1 MFFTLKSSILVIS
14 GYLRTVQVAP
24 GHPVMP
30 CESLG
35 KSLQTCLSQD
45 KSGFPDACRRQAL
58 CPYQSW
64 SYHSQSM
71 VPGGHQGTILMIS
84 MTRHSPLSWLVANH
98 LYLWV
103 LAMFKAHPVNCL
115 VLLLTALIPASL
127 ATITARNG

>member
-45 KSGFPDACRRQAL
+45 KSGFPDVRVGIFEPL
-58 CPYQSW
+58 VYPYLQ
-64 SYHSQSM
+64 
-71 VPGGHQGTILMIS
+71 QG
-84 MTRHSPLSWLVANH
+84 
-98 LYLWV
+98 
-103 LAMFKAHPVNCL
+103 LAGSDGSSN
-115 VLLLTALIPASL
+115 SD
-127 ATITARNG
+127 

>member
-45 KSGFPDACRRQAL
+45 KSGFPDVVDCAQVQAIV
-58 CPYQSW
+58 QEAWAQKSGA
-64 SYHSQSM
+64 Q
-71 VPGGHQGTILMIS
+71 
-84 MTRHSPLSWLVANH
+84 
-98 LYLWV
+98 
-103 LAMFKAHPVNCL
+103 
-115 VLLLTALIPASL
+115 
-127 ATITARNG
+127 

>member
-45 KSGFPDACRRQAL
+45 KSGFPD
-58 CPYQSW
+58 
-64 SYHSQSM
+64 
-71 VPGGHQGTILMIS
+71 VVGGRKIFILD
-84 MTRHSPLSWLVANH
+84 
-98 LYLWV
+98 LWDPPFPHI
-103 LAMFKAHPVNCL
+103 A
-115 VLLLTALIPASL
+115 
-127 ATITARNG
+127 

>member
-45 KSGFPDACRRQAL
+45 KSDFPDGAAMPFAKWVAIC
-58 CPYQSW
+58 QS
-64 SYHSQSM
+64 
-71 VPGGHQGTILMIS
+71 
-84 MTRHSPLSWLVANH
+84 
-98 LYLWV
+98 
-103 LAMFKAHPVNCL
+103 
-115 VLLLTALIPASL
+115 
-127 ATITARNG
+127 

>member
-45 KSGFPDACRRQAL
+45 KSGFPDVGACD
-58 CPYQSW
+58 SW
-64 SYHSQSM
+64 QLGSIERESGEYIEKAFLGAITCAEFELEPM
-71 VPGGHQGTILMIS
+71 CLMGIGIKKDERFYPIGES
-84 MTRHSPLSWLVANH
+84 
-98 LYLWV
+98 
-103 LAMFKAHPVNCL
+103 
-115 VLLLTALIPASL
+115 
-127 ATITARNG
+127 

>member
-45 KSGFPDACRRQAL
+45 KSGFPDDGTKTWKLMLLMGGNTTAIYIVNYIHV
-58 CPYQSW
+58 YQ
-64 SYHSQSM
+64 
-71 VPGGHQGTILMIS
+71 
-84 MTRHSPLSWLVANH
+84 
-98 LYLWV
+98 
-103 LAMFKAHPVNCL
+103 CL
-115 VLLLTALIPASL
+115 QL
-127 ATITARNG
+127 

>member
-45 KSGFPDACRRQAL
+45 KSGFPDGGLRRASEKVQKI
-58 CPYQSW
+58 
-64 SYHSQSM
+64 
-71 VPGGHQGTILMIS
+71 GG
-84 MTRHSPLSWLVANH
+84 
-98 LYLWV
+98 
-103 LAMFKAHPVNCL
+103 
-115 VLLLTALIPASL
+115 
-127 ATITARNG
+127 NGRGRFRIDNRSS

>member
-45 KSGFPDACRRQAL
+45 KSGFPDGSVLRFTAL
-58 CPYQSW
+58 
-64 SYHSQSM
+64 
-71 VPGGHQGTILMIS
+71 G
-84 MTRHSPLSWLVANH
+84 
-98 LYLWV
+98 YLWCGRTNIQQEETETSR
-103 LAMFKAHPVNCL
+103 LP
-115 VLLLTALIPASL
+115 
-127 ATITARNG
+127 

>member
-45 KSGFPDACRRQAL
+45 KSGFPNVKNL
-58 CPYQSW
+58 
-64 SYHSQSM
+64 SQ
-71 VPGGHQGTILMIS
+71 LL
-84 MTRHSPLSWLVANH
+84 PL
-98 LYLWV
+98 
-103 LAMFKAHPVNCL
+103 
-115 VLLLTALIPASL
+115 LIAFEDFRS
-127 ATITARNG
+127 IF

>member
-45 KSGFPDACRRQAL
+45 KSGFPDVGLVERHPSQKTAYPHPSYKPSEDGLQTPSKYMFHKNPVLIQAL
-58 CPYQSW
+58 LFGQTKR
-64 SYHSQSM
+64 SQSTFL
-71 VPGGHQGTILMIS
+71 H
-84 MTRHSPLSWLVANH
+84 
-98 LYLWV
+98 
-103 LAMFKAHPVNCL
+103 
-115 VLLLTALIPASL
+115 ALE
-127 ATITARNG
+127 N

>member
-45 KSGFPDACRRQAL
+45 KSGFPDAKRL
-58 CPYQSW
+58 LEYK
-64 SYHSQSM
+64 
-71 VPGGHQGTILMIS
+71 
-84 MTRHSPLSWLVANH
+84 
-98 LYLWV
+98 WV
-103 LAMFKAHPVNCL
+103 LKDDRLKSMSLTSL
-115 VLLLTALIPASL
+115 VHVSSALLQVVGGFSIIDINKFRMQIIMVDLIRSANPL
-127 ATITARNG
+127 KKENENQQ

>member
-45 KSGFPDACRRQAL
+45 KSGFPDVAL
-58 CPYQSW
+58 A
-64 SYHSQSM
+64 
-71 VPGGHQGTILMIS
+71 G
-84 MTRHSPLSWLVANH
+84 R
-98 LYLWV
+98 LYLV
-103 LAMFKAHPVNCL
+103 DKNFCL
-115 VLLLTALIPASL
+115 TSRFGSSVICGT
-127 ATITARNG
+127 

>member
-45 KSGFPDACRRQAL
+45 KSGFPDEGKNDESRIHHFIYDRKGL
-58 CPYQSW
+58 ERS
-64 SYHSQSM
+64 
-71 VPGGHQGTILMIS
+71 
-84 MTRHSPLSWLVANH
+84 
-98 LYLWV
+98 
-103 LAMFKAHPVNCL
+103 
-115 VLLLTALIPASL
+115 
-127 ATITARNG
+127 

>member
-45 KSGFPDACRRQAL
+45 KSGFPDAADFAAL
-58 CPYQSW
+58 HADGFPGSSGYPFQCVT
-64 SYHSQSM
+64 SQ
-71 VPGGHQGTILMIS
+71 
-84 MTRHSPLSWLVANH
+84 PL
-98 LYLWV
+98 
-103 LAMFKAHPVNCL
+103 F
-115 VLLLTALIPASL
+115 
-127 ATITARNG
+127 

>member
-45 KSGFPDACRRQAL
+45 KSGFPDGHMVLLPVA
-58 CPYQSW
+58 QSHGLAT
-64 SYHSQSM
+64 SSM
-71 VPGGHQGTILMIS
+71 VTCSCWHLPCLQWPSYTS
-84 MTRHSPLSWLVANH
+84 DLSVTSLS
-98 LYLWV
+98 LIIY
-103 LAMFKAHPVNCL
+103 FEFIKASFL
-115 VLLLTALIPASL
+115 
-127 ATITARNG
+127 